1 MTRLIDRVFGHM
13 PGWQLALWCS
23 VLVGCF
29 ALADRVTG
37 DELSFAIFYLLPV
50 ALAAWYGTAV
60 TTFGVAMLAA
70 FGWFAVEY
78 ASDRDY
84 SQQWILFWNAGV
96 RMLFFCIVAVLM
108 RRLRLHVETQQQLAR
123 TDPLTGLLNRT
134 GFLERSEALVNSAA
148 RYRLP
153 LVIGF
158 IDLDGFKKVNDT
170 LGHHQGDE
178 LLRVVGAALRR
189 ATRDSDI
196 AGRLGGDEFAIV
208 LPNTRLDG
216 AGAYFA
222 KLHRELLRDMRRVG
236 LPETGVSIGAMAFE
250 DGPPR
255 LPDALKMADELMY
268 RAKRSGGMGVL
279 VEAPAPPV
287 PLRSVS
293 GGR

>member
-1 MTRLIDRVFGHM
+1 GIRLRSRLQPAVD
-13 PGWQLALWCS
+13 P
-23 VLVGCF
+23 VLERGR
-29 ALADRVTG
+29 AH
-37 DELSFAIFYLLPV
+37 
-50 ALAAWYGTAV
+50 
-60 TTFGVAMLAA
+60 
-70 FGWFAVEY
+70 
-78 ASDRDY
+78 
-84 SQQWILFWNAGV
+84 
-96 RMLFFCIVAVLM
+96 AVLLH
-108 RRLRLHVETQQQLAR
+108 RRGAHAAAAPARRNAAAARAHGSPHRPAQSHRLSR
-123 TDPLTGLLNRT
+123 
-134 GFLERSEALVNSAA
+134 ALGSAGDSAA

-178 LLRVVGAALRR
+178 LLRVVGAALCR